1 MRRAALALLAAL
13 AATET
18 AAGAWTRQ
26 PGEGF
31 VSTATSY
38 YRTDAAAPYEEA
50 TVALYGEYGV
60 AEAITVGGAAEAVQ
74 PLDAPIGFEGEVTLS
89 AFAQARL
96 REGAAGDPLSASIGV
111 ELPFGD
117 PLIAQNPDDPALDLR
132 LLYGRG
138 FGTGWG
144 GAFVDLQ
151 GAVRLRFG
159 EDADELRLDATAG
172 LRPAERW
179 LVMLQSFAT
188 LGLRNADPG
197 GDDFDVLKIAPS
209 LGYELVEDVT
219 VLIGLER
226 EVAGRDVDLGTR
238 ARLAVWTTF

>member
-1 MRRAALALLAAL
+1 MRRLALALLAL
-13 AATET
+13 SPAAEA
-18 AAGAWTRQ
+18 AAGAWTRP

-31 VSTATSY
+31 VSAGTSY
-38 YRTDAAAPYEEA
+38 YRTDEAVPYEET

-60 AEAITVGGAAEAVQ
+60 AEGVTLGGAVETVQ
-74 PLDAPIGFEGEVTLS
+74 PLDAPIGFEGDLTLS

-96 REGAAGDPLSASIGV
+96 REGEAGDPLSAAIGV

-117 PLIAQNPDDPALDLR
+117 PLIAQSPDDPALDLR

-138 FGTGWG
+138 FGTRWG

-159 EDADELRLDATAG
+159 EDADELRVDATAG
-172 LRPAERW
+172 LRPAARW

-188 LGLRNADPG
+188 LGLRNAEPG
-197 GDDFDVLKIAPS
+197 GDDYDVLKLAPS
-209 LGYELVEDVT
+209 VGYELVEDVT

-226 EVAGRDVDLGTR
+226 EVAGRGVALGSR